1 MSLDPPAGARGLSSL
16 RRWAVWIFLGAAVAV
31 GIAYLLLWSLPGP
44 YSASSV
50 IELDQPAIT
59 ASGQQGLQTVQK
71 LIDLIPTLA
80 AQATSDDVLNRVR
93 SDTGFPGTLQ
103 DLRDRVTA
111 APVTNQLTIMITA
124 SDNHAAVADGLARAT
139 VSEFETQLNQ
149 DEDAARIP
157 PASRLAVT
165 QLTHPNAQRPNHHAP
180 RTLALTGVVT
190 IIVLGGLVLLVDYL
204 RT

>member
-1 MSLDPPAGARGLSSL
+1 MSLDPPAGTRGLSSL
-16 RRWAVWIFLGAAVAV
+16 RRWAVWILVGAAVAV

-50 IELDQPAIT
+50 VELDQPAIT

-103 DLRDRVTA
+103 D
-111 APVTNQLTIMITA
+111 
-124 SDNHAAVADGLARAT
+124 
-139 VSEFETQLNQ
+139 
-149 DEDAARIP
+149 
-157 PASRLAVT
+157 
-165 QLTHPNAQRPNHHAP
+165 
-180 RTLALTGVVT
+180 
-190 IIVLGGLVLLVDYL
+190 
-204 RT
+204 